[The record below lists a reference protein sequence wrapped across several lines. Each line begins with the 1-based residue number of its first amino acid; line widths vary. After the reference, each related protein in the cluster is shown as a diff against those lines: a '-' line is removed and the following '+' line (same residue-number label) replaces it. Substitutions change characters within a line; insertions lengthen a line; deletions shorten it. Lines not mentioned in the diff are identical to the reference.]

1 MNEAFLRLKHLSFEK
16 NYLRI
21 ESKSQRAQ
29 LDAMKGGEE
38 MAVRK
43 SPIQIL
49 RKAVTAIR
57 FITRMRK
64 TPPSD
69 QRMKTFESLY
79 ENWNANRS
87 LWDFGT
93 KQSPTL
99 LGQMENLS

>member
-1 MNEAFLRLKHLSFEK
+1 MNEAFLRLKHLNFEK
-16 NYLRI
+16 QYLRL
-21 ESKSQRAQ
+21 ESKSQKAQ
-29 LDAMKGGEE
+29 LDAMKGGE
-38 MAVRK
+38 AVRT
-43 SPIQIL
+43 PIQIL
-49 RKAVTAIR
+49 RSAVSAIR

-64 TPPSD
+64 TSPSD